1 MIEPVAM
8 ADFFIT
14 FFTAAMVILTG
25 GLYALLFAWS
35 RVHGQ
40 PGLMPW
46 AYASYAALFVSVLIL
61 IRVAH
66 LNGVLWTTVAVLMLI
81 GYLGAPHFIYR
92 LCVATH
98 PHPLP
103 DSSPLAGEDRGKTAA
118 GSI

>member
-14 FFTAAMVILTG
+14 FFSAALVILTG

-35 RVHGQ
+35 RVHGK

-46 AYASYAALFVSVLIL
+46 AYVSYAALFVSVLVL
-61 IRVAH
+61 MRAAN
-66 LNGVLWTTVAVLMLI
+66 LDGVLWTTVVVLMLL
-81 GYLGAPHFIYR
+81 GYLWAPHFIYR

-98 PHPLP
+98 VHE
-103 DSSPLAGEDRGKTAA
+103 GEKALDARG
-118 GSI
+118 GRHG